1 MPFVSVIAASV
12 SAFPSLSRVVDHDND
27 QNQKSDTVQ
36 AKQNIEQC
44 GEKEIFLV
52 SSGVGISVLS
62 VSSDESEE
70 TEELSETVHGRKPRL
85 FR

>member
-44 GEKEIFLV
+44 GEKYWRV
-52 SSGVGISVLS
+52 YGSSTEAPSGSV
-62 VSSDESEE
+62 
-70 TEELSETVHGRKPRL
+70 
-85 FR
+85 

>member
-36 AKQNIEQC
+36 AKQNIEKC
-44 GEKEIFLV
+44 GEKRNFL
-52 SSGVGISVLS
+52 GFFRCWNICAVG
-62 VSSDESEE
+62 
-70 TEELSETVHGRKPRL
+70 
-85 FR
+85 FF

>member
-12 SAFPSLSRVVDHDND
+12 SAFPSLFRVVDHDND

-44 GEKEIFLV
+44 GDCL
-52 SSGVGISVLS
+52 LYT
-62 VSSDESEE
+62 SDAADDN
-70 TEELSETVHGRKPRL
+70 
-85 FR
+85 